1 MPFVPPPNIKQPL
14 AQSPGEAAWQRLDL
28 ESLLSNFFAIDH
40 HQVMLAGG
48 ARYMVPGMFQSSVKC
63 SESIARGL
71 ML

>member
-1 MPFVPPPNIKQPL
+1 MPANIKQPL
-14 AQSPGEAAWQRLDL
+14 AQSPGEPAWQRRDA
-28 ESLLSNFFAIDH
+28 NFFAID

-48 ARYMVPGMFQSSVKC
+48 ARCMVPGMFQSSVKC